1 MAKAPTA
8 SRTYELAVCGLSIA
22 LLTVASW
29 ITVPLGPV
37 PFTLQTFMLVFIV
50 AALTPRQTVISVLGY
65 LALGAL
71 GAPVFAGMA
80 GGAAQIMGP
89 SGGFLIGFG
98 LGTLLAALL
107 LAVWPAP
114 AAHPAQAGPA
124 GSPSAGKRV
133 SCLRECCAA
142 LIVMAASYLCGWLQ
156 FMAVMNVGPIE
167 AFAMA
172 IAPFIVLDLIKAAL
186 AVSMA
191 RTLKAAVPALR
202 DAASKP
208 RA

>member
-1 MAKAPTA
+1 MAKALA
-8 SRTYELAVCGLSIA
+8 SSRTYTIAVCGLSIA

-37 PFTLQTFMLVFIV
+37 PFTLQTFMLIFIV
-50 AALTPRQTVISVLGY
+50 AALTPRQAVISVLGY

-80 GGAAQIMGP
+80 GGFAQIMGP

-107 LAVWPAP
+107 LTVWPAP
-114 AAHPAQAGPA
+114 AARPA
-124 GSPSAGKRV
+124 GVPSAGKRV
-133 SCLRECCAA
+133 SCLREICAA

-156 FMAVMNVGPIE
+156 FMAVANVGPIE